1 MFNRQPRAAVLRVFT
16 ETELDESG
24 QVVSSRSWTEPI
36 GATNPNSAS
45 AESGGNGSNGQPAP
59 VSSRQPAPP
68 SSTSGGGELSR
79 VQQQAWERA
88 LAKVLHGEELW
99 TGFAGRTA
107 SEILGDVEVR
117 REVACL
123 QLSGVTNAPELVLR
137 AGPARCRQVR
147 VWVDRKRK
155 QQEVRNPAALIADR
169 ILNGVPKGV
178 RPKA

>member
-16 ETELDESG
+16 DTELDESG
-24 QVVSSRSWTEPI
+24 QVVSSRSWTEQI
-36 GATNPNSAS
+36 GATNPNPGS
-45 AESGGNGSNGQPAP
+45 AESGGSSNGQLAPA
-59 VSSRQPAPP
+59 SSRQLAPP
-68 SSTSGGGELSR
+68 AATPTGGELSA

-99 TGFAGRTA
+99 TGFAGHTA
-107 SEILGDVEVR
+107 SEILSDVEVR
-117 REVACL
+117 CEVACL
-123 QLSGVTNAPELVLR
+123 QLSGLTNAPELVLR

-147 VWVDRKRK
+147 VWVDRKRN